1 MKKNIINNKGDSI
14 MEQKKLEEENQ
25 IFNINQFS
33 DIILDSGAHSVLG
46 MIKQINPDAYQELIM
61 ASQTK
66 EI

>member
-1 MKKNIINNKGDSI
+1 

-46 MIKQINPDAYQELIM
+46 MIKQINPDAYQELII
-61 ASQTK
+61 ASQSK